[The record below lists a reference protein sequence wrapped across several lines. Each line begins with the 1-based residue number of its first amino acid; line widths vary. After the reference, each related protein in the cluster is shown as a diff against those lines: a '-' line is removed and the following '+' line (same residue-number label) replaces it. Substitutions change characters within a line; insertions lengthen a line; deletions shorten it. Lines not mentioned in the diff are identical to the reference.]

1 MGAIGWW
8 LLGNGLAFGS
18 TTGGGFVGTS
28 GFALKGEELY
38 GTETGDFLPLGYAQW
53 LFQWAFAASATT
65 IGGWCFCYAR
75 DPACFLASGRSVCLG
90 SRGVPFVI
98 VFSRLVY
105 PSATSVGGVF
115 RASFILFFSVDTH
128 MRQVNSCQRYT
139 ANPVKKLFQGGPL

>member
-65 IGGWCFCYAR
+65 IGGWCFLLRAR
-75 DPACFLASGRSVCLG
+75 SRVFFGVWSVCL
-90 SRGVPFVI
+90 SWLAWCPVCDCLFPSCLPVCHRCRGC
-98 VFSRLVY
+98 FS
-105 PSATSVGGVF
+105 
-115 RASFILFFSVDTH
+115 
-128 MRQVNSCQRYT
+128 C
-139 ANPVKKLFQGGPL
+139 